1 MGDSVSRFIL
11 ERDQAVLV
19 VVDVQERLV
28 PVMDPDW
35 YAEVLRNIDF
45 VLKSARLLQV
55 PVVGT
60 EQYPRGIG
68 HMVPELADACRD
80 KVIEKLTFG
89 CCGEPAF
96 IEYLKSLGRR
106 QAIVVG
112 MEAHVCVY
120 QTVLG
125 LLREGFDV

>member
-1 MGDSVSRFIL
+1 MLPLSCFYRHCKGEFPMNNTVSKFIL

-28 PVMDPDW
+28 PAMDQNR

-45 VLKSARLLQV
+45 VLQSARLLEV

-89 CCGEPAF
+89 
-96 IEYLKSLGRR
+96 
-106 QAIVVG
+106 
-112 MEAHVCVY
+112 
-120 QTVLG
+120 
-125 LLREGFDV
+125 